1 MKKDA
6 KLYCPNPKNPQ
17 EGLRLKAN
25 GVYERLETIHGKR
38 KSFSSRDPI
47 EVWKKRAE
55 YIATLEDEQE
65 ESALTQN
72 LGPLFEEVADA
83 YEEIVLEMK
92 AGTVK
97 AYRPAV
103 IRAREYF
110 KGKRM
115 KEIAPWQIKEFLDGL
130 NMAHTTTSNQ
140 KSVINA
146 IFQLYIDSPKWRG
159 DYNPAKLTTIPR
171 GLPRSRRLPPDER
184 QVQIVKDAA
193 LAPDMDSLMAILYL
207 CTGERRGEACA
218 LTLGDI
224 DFEKNVINV
233 RRAVEWINN
242 QPHFTVTKTE
252 AGVRK
257 IPLLNLLRQA
267 LQPFRNLP
275 SSTFIIGLGKKP
287 VTASWYRCHWAAFWR
302 RYGYAHE
309 VVRHYTTE
317 RKGRLYKYT
326 QTDWVAD
333 VSAHQF
339 RHEYVCMLAEAGVP
353 EEIAIQM
360 IGHANVKMIHEVY
373 LHLND
378 RMLQEAALRV
388 NMHLAELG

>member
-1 MKKDA
+1 MNKNA
-6 KLYCPNPKNPQ
+6 KLYCPNAKKPE
-17 EGLRLKAN
+17 EGLRLRAN

-55 YIATLEDEQE
+55 YIAALEKEQE
-65 ESALTQN
+65 EISLTQS

-83 YEEIVLEMK
+83 YEEIVCEMK
-92 AGTVK
+92 HGTAK
-97 AYRPAV
+97 TYRPAV
-103 IRAREYF
+103 ARAREHF

-115 KEIAPWQIKEFLDGL
+115 KEIEPWQIKEFLDEL
-130 NMAHTTTSNQ
+130 LLAHTTTSNQ
-140 KSVINA
+140 KSVING

-159 DYNPAKLTTIPR
+159 NYNPAKLTTLPR
-171 GLPRSRRLPPDER
+171 GLPRSRRLPPDAQ

-193 LAPDMDSLMAILYL
+193 LNPDMDSLLPILYL

-224 DFEKNVINV
+224 DFEKNIINV

-267 LQPFRNLP
+267 LQPFCHLP
-275 SSTFIIGLGKKP
+275 SSTFIIGLREKP
-287 VTASWYRCHWAAFWR
+287 VTASWYRRHWDSFWR
-302 RYGYAHE
+302 RHGYAHE
-309 VVRHYTTE
+309 VVHHYTAE
-317 RKGRLYKYT
+317 RKGRLYRYT
-326 QTDWVAD
+326 QRDWVAD

-360 IGHANVKMIHEVY
+360 VGHSNVKMIHEVY
-373 LHLND
+373 LHIND

-388 NMHLAELG
+388 NTHLAKLG